1 MHTREDGQEKNQLT
15 WLLNKK
21 KIQER
26 GEMGGGV
33 GKESREN
40 GKAGAGAIFKKWVG
54 RLWDKNGKTW

>member
-40 GKAGAGAIFKKWVG
+40 GKAGAGAIFLKWVG
-54 RLWDKNGKTW
+54 RL